1 MNDWQV
7 VSNSGQQMLLERGLA
22 RKELSCARNRVGNRI
37 FTTAHPGQ
45 IIDEI
50 TIKLFLTDYRV

>member
-7 VSNSGQQMLLERGLA
+7 VSNSGEQMVLERGLA
-22 RKELSCARNRVGNRI
+22 RKELSCPKNRVGNRI

-45 IIDEI
+45 IFDEI
-50 TIKLFLTDYRV
+50 TIELFLTDYRV